1 MLDYVSLSAVAH
13 VVREGSFERAAQ
25 ALHVTPSA
33 VSQRVKLLEERL
45 GLALIVR
52 GTPCTATE
60 AGHWLCRHVEHVGM
74 LERDLHAA
82 LPALDTQD
90 PAGGR
95 VTLRIAVNAD
105 SLATW
110 FIDAAQ
116 AFSSTES
123 ALLDLSADD
132 QDHTAEWLREGTV
145 LAAVSSSTKPV
156 QGCHL
161 VPLGQMRYVA
171 SASPDFMRRHFPDGV
186 AAAALANAPC
196 LTFNRKDQLQATWA
210 RQACGDAVTMPQHWL
225 PSSQGFVQAALAGM
239 GWGMNPMGMVAD
251 HLRSGALVRLQA
263 DSDLLV
269 PLVWQH
275 ARLKIPMLDRLTAAV
290 VAAAKSALE
299 DGAMDRRAR

>member
-1 MLDYVSLSAVAH
+1 MLDYVSLSAVAQ

-25 ALHVTPSA
+25 ALHVTASA

-60 AGHWLCRHVEHVGM
+60 AGHWLCRHVEQVGM
-74 LERDLHAA
+74 LERDLHTA
-82 LPALDTQD
+82 LPALTALDAD
-90 PAGGR
+90 DGR

-116 AFSSTES
+116 AFTQAEP

-156 QGCHL
+156 QGCHA

-171 SASPDFMRRHFPDGV
+171 SASPEYVHRHFPNGLT
-186 AAAALANAPC
+186 AAALANAPC
-196 LTFNRKDQLQATWA
+196 LSFNRKDQLQATWA
-210 RQACGDAVTMPQHWL
+210 RRASGEAVTMPQHWL

-239 GWGMNPMGMVAD
+239 GWGMNPMAMVAG
-251 HLRSGALVRLQA
+251 HLKSGALVRLLPGPEN
-263 DSDLLV
+263 DLLV

-290 VAAAKSALE
+290 QKAAGQALE
-299 DGAMDRRAR
+299 P